1 MVTHVPQ
8 GIRPNLPDVLRK
20 LCALPIRF
28 AEDGEKVRPDQILFA
43 GSDPHLLPLRDQ
55 STADGYRNLA
65 IRFLL
70 QRTPREPAVIEQPAL
85 AGKNILAVED
95 EYFIASDVQRLL
107 SKAGAQVGGPVSSVA
122 AGLAAVG
129 QRRLDAVVLDINLGG
144 ELSFPIAD
152 KLLSAGTPSS
162 ITTGYED
169 RVIPGRV
176 AGRPRVAEP
185 VTASMLVGQL
195 HDLIQSEDGE

>member
-1 MVTHVPQ
+1 MA
-8 GIRPNLPDVLRK
+8 GIEK
-20 LCALPIRF
+20 L
-28 AEDGEKVRPDQILFA
+28 
-43 GSDPHLLPLRDQ
+43 LLVFEELTERW
-55 STADGYRNLA
+55 
-65 IRFLL
+65 
-70 QRTPREPAVIEQPAL
+70 L
-85 AGKNILAVED
+85 AGIKCSREI
-95 EYFIASDVQRLL
+95 IQRGVVKTPP
-107 SKAGAQVGGPVSSVA
+107 SKAVA

-129 QRRLDAVVLDINLGG
+129 QRRLDAVKLDINLGG